1 MKKTTLN
8 ILSLFVIAVLLV
20 FSFASCKSS
29 KQCDSSYNNETRN
42 DNLSAEY
49 NNETRNDNL
58 SAEPP
63 SSSTPSESSDNG
75 TDTETNKPEDPD
87 VPPASM
93 ADALFIG
100 DSRTVGMM
108 EYAGLTE
115 ANYFCSIG
123 MNVFNIKKN
132 RVSVP
137 SVGKVTLE
145 ELLSHKKYG
154 KIYIMLGINELGYDF
169 QSIINKYGDLLDFV
183 NGKQPNAAIF
193 IQANLHVSKKRSDS
207 DKYINNKNIDRL
219 NSELSKSANGKSTF
233 YIDANP
239 LFDDKDGNL
248 SLDKTS
254 DNAHLYARY
263 YTEGGEWIC
272 KETAKVLKERQS

>member
-42 DNLSAEY
+42 DNLSTEY

-75 TDTETNKPEDPD
+75 TETETNKPEAPD
-87 VPPASM
+87 IPPASM
-93 ADALFIG
+93 ADSLFIG

-145 ELLSHKKYG
+145 ELLSNKKYG

-263 YTEGGEWIC
+263 YTEWGEWIC

>member
-42 DNLSAEY
+42 DNLSAE
-49 NNETRNDNL
+49 
-58 SAEPP
+58 PP

-75 TDTETNKPEDPD
+75 TETETNKPEAPD
-87 VPPASM
+87 IPPASM

-145 ELLSHKKYG
+145 ELLSNKKYG

-233 YIDANP
+233 YIDVNP

-263 YTEGGEWIC
+263 YTEWGEWIC

>member
-8 ILSLFVIAVLLV
+8 ILSFFVIAVLLV

-29 KQCDSSYNNETRN
+29 KQCDSSYNDETRN
-42 DNLSAEY
+42 ANLSAEY

-75 TDTETNKPEDPD
+75 TETETNKPEAPD
-87 VPPASM
+87 FPPASM

-145 ELLSHKKYG
+145 ELLSNKKYG

-263 YTEGGEWIC
+263 YTEWGEWIC

>member
-1 MKKTTLN
+1 MKKATLN
-8 ILSLFVIAVLLV
+8 TLLIFVITVLLV
-20 FSFASCKSS
+20 FSFASCKSN
-29 KQCDSSYNNETRN
+29 KQSDPSYNNKTQN
-42 DNLSAEY
+42 DTS
-49 NNETRNDNL
+49 
-58 SAEPP
+58 SAEPS

-75 TDTETNKPEDPD
+75 ADTETNMTEFPD

-93 ADALFIG
+93 TDALFIG

-115 ANYFCSIG
+115 ANYFCSTG
-123 MNVFNIKKN
+123 MNVFDIKKN

-145 ELLSHKKYG
+145 ELLSNKKYG

-169 QSIINKYGDLLDFV
+169 QSIVNKYGELLSYI
-183 NGKQPNAAIF
+183 NGKQPKAAIF
-193 IQANLHVSKKRSDS
+193 IQANLHVSKKRSNS
-207 DKYINNKNIDRL
+207 DRYINNKNLDRL
-219 NSELSKSANGKSTF
+219 NAELSKFANGKSIF

-248 SLDKTS
+248 SSDKTA

-263 YTEGGEWIC
+263 YSEWGEWIC
-272 KETAKVLKERQS
+272 KETAKILKERQS

>member
-1 MKKTTLN
+1 
-8 ILSLFVIAVLLV
+8 
-20 FSFASCKSS
+20 
-29 KQCDSSYNNETRN
+29 
-42 DNLSAEY
+42 
-49 NNETRNDNL
+49 
-58 SAEPP
+58 
-63 SSSTPSESSDNG
+63 
-75 TDTETNKPEDPD
+75 
-87 VPPASM
+87 M

-132 RVSVP
+132 RISVP

-145 ELLSHKKYG
+145 ELLSNKKYG

-263 YTEGGEWIC
+263 YTEWGEWIC

>member
-8 ILSLFVIAVLLV
+8 ILSFFVIAVLLV

-29 KQCDSSYNNETRN
+29 KQCDSSYNDETRN

-75 TDTETNKPEDPD
+75 TETETNKPEAPD
-87 VPPASM
+87 FPPASM

-145 ELLSHKKYG
+145 ELLSNKKYG

-263 YTEGGEWIC
+263 YTEWGEWIC

>member
-20 FSFASCKSS
+20 FSFDSCKSS
-29 KQCDSSYNNETRN
+29 KQCDSSYNDETRN

-75 TDTETNKPEDPD
+75 TETETNKPEAPD
-87 VPPASM
+87 IPPASM

-145 ELLSHKKYG
+145 ELLSNKKYG

-169 QSIINKYGDLLDFV
+169 QSIINIYGDLLDFV
-183 NGKQPNAAIF
+183 N
-193 IQANLHVSKKRSDS
+193 
-207 DKYINNKNIDRL
+207 
-219 NSELSKSANGKSTF
+219 
-233 YIDANP
+233 
-239 LFDDKDGNL
+239 
-248 SLDKTS
+248 
-254 DNAHLYARY
+254 
-263 YTEGGEWIC
+263 
-272 KETAKVLKERQS
+272 

>member
-1 MKKTTLN
+1 MKKASLNTLL
-8 ILSLFVIAVLLV
+8 IFVITVLLV
-20 FSFASCKSS
+20 FSFASCKSNKKS
-29 KQCDSSYNNETRN
+29 DSSYNNETRN
-42 DNLSAEY
+42 YNSSA
-49 NNETRNDNL
+49 D
-58 SAEPP
+58 PP
-63 SSSTPSESSDNG
+63 SSSTPSESSDNE
-75 TDTETNKPEDPD
+75 TDTETNKSEVPD
-87 VPPASM
+87 VQPASM

-115 ANYFCSIG
+115 ANYFCCIG

-137 SVGKVTLE
+137 SVGKVTLD
-145 ELLSHKKYG
+145 ELLSNKKYG

-207 DKYINNKNIDRL
+207 DKYINNKL

-254 DNAHLYARY
+254 DNAHLYAKY
-263 YTEGGEWIC
+263 YTEWGEWIC

>member
-1 MKKTTLN
+1 MKLGTTISLPSPPPLQRRQRALTTEPKQKQIN
-8 ILSLFVIAVLLV
+8 LKLPIFRLPLWQMHFLS
-20 FSFASCKSS
+20 
-29 KQCDSSYNNETRN
+29 
-42 DNLSAEY
+42 
-49 NNETRNDNL
+49 
-58 SAEPP
+58 
-63 SSSTPSESSDNG
+63 
-75 TDTETNKPEDPD
+75 
-87 VPPASM
+87 
-93 ADALFIG
+93 G

-145 ELLSHKKYG
+145 ELLSNKKYG

-263 YTEGGEWIC
+263 YTEWGEWIC

>member
-8 ILSLFVIAVLLV
+8 ILSFFVIAVLLV

-58 SAEPP
+58 SADPP

-75 TDTETNKPEDPD
+75 TETETNKPEAPD
-87 VPPASM
+87 IPSASM

-145 ELLSHKKYG
+145 ELLSNKKYG

-254 DNAHLYARY
+254 DNAHLYAKY
-263 YTEGGEWIC
+263 YTEWGEWIC

>member
-29 KQCDSSYNNETRN
+29 KQCDSSYNNETRS

-75 TDTETNKPEDPD
+75 TDTETNEPEAPD

-145 ELLSHKKYG
+145 ELLSNKKYG

-263 YTEGGEWIC
+263 YTEWGEWIC

>member
-75 TDTETNKPEDPD
+75 TETETKKPEAPD
-87 VPPASM
+87 IPPASM

-145 ELLSHKKYG
+145 ELLSNKKYG

-263 YTEGGEWIC
+263 YTEWGEWIC

>member
-1 MKKTTLN
+1 MKKASLNTLL
-8 ILSLFVIAVLLV
+8 IVIITLLLV
-20 FSFASCKSS
+20 CSFASCKSN
-29 KQCDSSYNNETRN
+29 KQSDSSYGNETRN
-42 DNLSAEY
+42 DNSSAE
-49 NNETRNDNL
+49 T
-58 SAEPP
+58 P
-63 SSSTPSESSDNG
+63 SSSTQSESSDNG
-75 TDTETNKPEDPD
+75 TDTETNKSEVPD
-87 VPPASM
+87 VQPASM

-108 EYAGLTE
+108 EYAGLNE
-115 ANYFCSIG
+115 ANFFCSTG
-123 MNVFNIKKN
+123 MNVFDIKKS
-132 RVSVP
+132 RISVP

-145 ELLSHKKYG
+145 ELLSNKKYG

-169 QSIINKYGDLLDFV
+169 QSIINKYGELLNYV

-233 YIDANP
+233 YIDVNP

-254 DNAHLYARY
+254 DNAHLYAKY
-263 YTEGGEWIC
+263 YTEWGGWIC

>member
-29 KQCDSSYNNETRN
+29 KQCDSSYN
-42 DNLSAEY
+42 
-49 NNETRNDNL
+49 
-58 SAEPP
+58 
-63 SSSTPSESSDNG
+63 
-75 TDTETNKPEDPD
+75 
-87 VPPASM
+87 
-93 ADALFIG
+93 
-100 DSRTVGMM
+100 
-108 EYAGLTE
+108 
-115 ANYFCSIG
+115 
-123 MNVFNIKKN
+123 
-132 RVSVP
+132 
-137 SVGKVTLE
+137 
-145 ELLSHKKYG
+145 
-154 KIYIMLGINELGYDF
+154 
-169 QSIINKYGDLLDFV
+169 
-183 NGKQPNAAIF
+183 NAAIF

-254 DNAHLYARY
+254 DNAHLYAKY
-263 YTEGGEWIC
+263 YTEWGEWIC

>member
-1 MKKTTLN
+1 
-8 ILSLFVIAVLLV
+8 
-20 FSFASCKSS
+20 
-29 KQCDSSYNNETRN
+29 
-42 DNLSAEY
+42 
-49 NNETRNDNL
+49 
-58 SAEPP
+58 
-63 SSSTPSESSDNG
+63 
-75 TDTETNKPEDPD
+75 
-87 VPPASM
+87 
-93 ADALFIG
+93 
-100 DSRTVGMM
+100 MM
-108 EYAGLTE
+108 EYAGLNE
-115 ANYFCSIG
+115 ANFFCSTG
-123 MNVFNIKKN
+123 MNVFDIKKS
-132 RVSVP
+132 RISVP

-145 ELLSHKKYG
+145 ELLYNKKYG

-169 QSIINKYGDLLDFV
+169 QSIINKYGELLNYV

-207 DKYINNKNIDRL
+207 DNYINNKNIDRL

-263 YTEGGEWIC
+263 YTEWGEWIC
-272 KETAKVLKERQS
+272 KETAKELKERQS